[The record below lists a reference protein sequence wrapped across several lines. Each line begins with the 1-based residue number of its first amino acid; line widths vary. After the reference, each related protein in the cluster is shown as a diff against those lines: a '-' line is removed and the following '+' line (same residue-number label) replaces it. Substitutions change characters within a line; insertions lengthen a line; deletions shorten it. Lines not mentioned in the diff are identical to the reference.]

1 MIDLVRA
8 VGCLQKARALGSV
21 PNRERYLRSK
31 SLPASLKVST
41 QFLRN
46 DQLPNRDYA
55 VVQSSRFNVQR
66 IRGPK
71 VGIRIHRYPFN
82 FEQAKPLNVELL
94 N

>member
-31 SLPASLKVST
+31 SLPAFLKVST

-46 DQLPNRDYA
+46 DQLPN
-55 VVQSSRFNVQR
+55 QR
-66 IRGPK
+66 R
-71 VGIRIHRYPFN
+71 R
-82 FEQAKPLNVELL
+82 QARLL
-94 N
+94 GR